1 MNKTKYAA
9 ISLLLLTGIVFLS
22 KNMDTE
28 RKNQC
33 TIANI
38 EALSNG
44 ENPKDLW
51 CCGTTGVCVNSPNL
65 VIIGKISEKP
75 CE

>member
-9 ISLLLLTGIVFLS
+9 ILLLLLSGIMFLS
-22 KNMDTE
+22 DNMDTE

-51 CCGTTGVCVNSPNL
+51 CCGTTGVCVNSTNL
-65 VIIGKISEKP
+65 IIIGKISEKP